1 MVKGGIGDLFRTH
14 VFLTAGNLSNVGLT
28 GQMGRDLEQ
37 VTQDFR
43 LSYGLGLAVK
53 LGGVARIELNY
64 CLPVKVAGTFA
75 VLKFYI
81 NTFQASRGD
90 KPAPGLQFGV
100 GVHFL

>member
-1 MVKGGIGDLFRTH
+1 M
-14 VFLTAGNLSNVGLT
+14 FLTAGNLSNVGLT

-64 CLPVKVAGTFA
+64 CLPVKVTGTS
-75 VLKFYI
+75 I
-81 NTFQASRGD
+81 C
-90 KPAPGLQFGV
+90 
-100 GVHFL
+100 

>member
-1 MVKGGIGDLFRTH
+1 MVQGGIGDLFRTH

-64 CLPVKVAGTFA
+64 CLPVKVTGTSIC
-75 VLKFYI
+75 VC
-81 NTFQASRGD
+81 
-90 KPAPGLQFGV
+90 
-100 GVHFL
+100 

>member
-1 MVKGGIGDLFRTH
+1 M
-14 VFLTAGNLSNVGLT
+14 FLTAGNLSNVGLT

-64 CLPVKVAGTFA
+64 CLPVKVTGTSICWF
-75 VLKFYI
+75 LKFY